1 MKEIGEDF
9 EKKCREE
16 GSISCILFDGRIDM
30 TNVIME
36 AEGSEQ
42 SYMGKIKEE
51 HYSVA
56 NLDINPNFNC
66 ICVGPPLIKLPDEV
80 IQDLSTDQ
88 HYGYKIVCAV
98 REGVLP
104 AKLALLEIG
113 PVNHSRWLTTA
124 NRFLRLWVSKHGL
137 RGKNLKNLQLIVEF
151 IIGVYYP
158 CWFNAKVKHC
168 WIKGPRHILFQ
179 LDCLKSQKKEVLD
192 LVMPTVRRSA
202 WYAHSEMLIQAL
214 LCSEDQKDR
223 INGVEKILT
232 IRGEGDPNSQLGDSS
247 VRMRKTPEINTEA
260 TSINDLISWSDG
272 VLEPPLTCSLSTLE
286 VKGFINSPM
295 KVPNWPC
302 HTQSIERVVKM
313 VTEASAKYY
322 SQEKRDGAIRAQE
335 ASRRLMAKN
344 DSKQD
349 LFNLI
354 KYRK

>member
-335 ASRRLMAKN
+335 ASK
-344 DSKQD
+344 
-349 LFNLI
+349 
-354 KYRK
+354 